1 MQKPL
6 YSIIVSV
13 FNEEAIL
20 ERFHQELSAAIAQ
33 IDADFE
39 LLFVNDGSRDN
50 SRHVLKQLMDKDSR
64 IKVIHFSRNFGH
76 EAAML
81 AGLDHCQGE
90 AAICMDSDLQHPP
103 TLLMQMLDMYRQG
116 KDVITTTRTQRAD
129 GGFLKRAFSKLF
141 YKIIN
146 SLSDTQLQP
155 GASDFFLLSR
165 KAIDVLKNDYRE
177 RTRFLRGI
185 IQIIGFHK
193 GSIPYEAPSRAA
205 GKSKYSFWKLLKLSF
220 SAIASF
226 SKTPLKIGIYSGLF
240 FVLASIVLII
250 YSIVMWIVN
259 TPVSGYTT
267 LIIFLCAFAGIQL
280 FVTGAIGYY
289 IGFIFDEVK
298 QRPLYIIQE
307 IECHNE

>member
-185 IQIIGFHK
+185 IQIIGFEK
-193 GSIPYEAPSRAA
+193 GAIPYEAPSRAA
-205 GKSKYSFWKLLKLSF
+205 GQSKYSFWKLLKLSF

-226 SKTPLKIGIYSGLF
+226 SKTPLKIGIYTGLF

>member
-116 KDVITTTRTQRAD
+116 KDVIM
-129 GGFLKRAFSKLF
+129 S
-141 YKIIN
+141 
-146 SLSDTQLQP
+146 S
-155 GASDFFLLSR
+155 
-165 KAIDVLKNDYRE
+165 
-177 RTRFLRGI
+177 
-185 IQIIGFHK
+185 
-193 GSIPYEAPSRAA
+193 
-205 GKSKYSFWKLLKLSF
+205 
-220 SAIASF
+220 
-226 SKTPLKIGIYSGLF
+226 
-240 FVLASIVLII
+240 
-250 YSIVMWIVN
+250 
-259 TPVSGYTT
+259 
-267 LIIFLCAFAGIQL
+267 
-280 FVTGAIGYY
+280 
-289 IGFIFDEVK
+289 
-298 QRPLYIIQE
+298 
-307 IECHNE
+307 